1 MSITP
6 SHTSI
11 GRLFTDQYIF
21 RVPKY
26 QRNYAW
32 TDEHIADFVEDLRKC
47 HVSRSLGR
55 PRHHFFG
62 GIVSVEERI
71 PGSARRHCDLVD
83 GQQRVATFILLIAG
97 MVSIYKSLLAD
108 AQATGDGANEK
119 LLEQRVKDLT
129 WKFLKYEDEIN
140 RQIVTIDRLEVS
152 GADKEFFK
160 SIINEHLLSENRE
173 SHRRLSYAYKT
184 IRGFINTE
192 IVTPSPS
199 FADKLDALKRF
210 EEILNED
217 FTVIHIVTNT
227 KKEAYRLFQVL
238 NDRGTGL
245 TEGDLLRSKTMELLE
260 PQQYSDQQNRVEQAW
275 NDVFADPYEMTDD
288 FLKWYYSSVR
298 GKRPGTSSLI
308 DDYLSAFFPQHTNE
322 DETAKSVEEADA
334 IVNTVCQIQTEV
346 GIYRK
351 LIEGIWPYSI
361 MQPIT
366 QWDMNRLNLLVV
378 ELKHT
383 NCMPLLLAAANK
395 LNVRDFSEIV
405 QTIERFIFR
414 YKTISNKHISPVT
427 SIYLEQSLA
436 IRASTET
443 NPYRVSVLKS
453 KLRELLNANAP
464 DPVFRSNLEQL
475 EYMPKGSNKPLKYFL
490 MTLEHYYRW
499 YDDGGRGEPECRD
512 KTRVFDFTNTTIE
525 HIYPQRARVER
536 PSLNPLINDLGNLT
550 FLGSDDNQD
559 AGNEDFLEKRLIFM
573 QSSVAL
579 NREIG
584 SLDQWDEAS
593 VQEHKKKLLDMA
605 LRVFTV

>member
-32 TDEHIADFVEDLRKC
+32 TDEHIADFVDDLRKC
-47 HVSRSLGR
+47 HVARSSSRA
-55 PRHHFFG
+55 RHHFFG

-83 GQQRVATFILLIAG
+83 GQQRIATFILLIAS
-97 MVSIYKSLLAD
+97 MVSIYRSLKAD
-108 AQATGDGANEK
+108 AQAIADTANEK

-129 WKFLKYEDEIN
+129 WKFLKYEDEVN

-152 GADKEFFK
+152 GADRDFFK
-160 SIINEHLLSENRE
+160 GLINEYFQTERRE
-173 SHRRLSYAYKT
+173 SHRRLAYAYKS
-184 IRGFINTE
+184 IKAFIANE
-192 IVTPSPS
+192 IVAPQPSLP
-199 FADKLDALKRF
+199 DKLDALKRF

-217 FTVIHIVTNT
+217 FTVIHIVTET
-227 KKEAYRLFQVL
+227 KREAYRLFQVL

-260 PQQYSDQQNRVEQAW
+260 PYEYSDQQDRVEKAW
-275 NDVFADPYEMTDD
+275 NDILADPYQMTDD

-298 GKRPGTSSLI
+298 GRRPGTSSLI
-308 DDYLSAFFPQHTNE
+308 DDYLTAFFPQHTND
-322 DETAKSVEEADA
+322 DETVNSVEEADA
-334 IVNTVCQIQTEV
+334 IVTAVCQIQTEV
-346 GIYRK
+346 AIYRK
-351 LIEGIWPYSI
+351 LIEGIWPFDLV
-361 MQPIT
+361 QPVT
-366 QWDMNRLNLLVV
+366 QWDTNRLNLLVV

-383 NCMPLLLAAANK
+383 NCIPLLLAAVDK
-395 LNVRDFSEIV
+395 LTPKDFSEIV

-427 SIYLEQSLA
+427 AIYLEQSVA
-436 IRASTET
+436 IRASSET
-443 NPYRVSVLKS
+443 NPYRVSVLQS
-453 KLRELLNANAP
+453 RLRDLLNDNAS

-475 EYMPKGSNKPLKYFL
+475 EYSPRGSNKPLKYFL

-499 YDDGGRGEPECRD
+499 YRDGGQGQPECRD
-512 KTRVFDFTNTTIE
+512 KTRIFDFANTTIE
-525 HIYPQRARVER
+525 HIYPQNARVVR
-536 PSLNPLINDLGNLT
+536 PNLTPLINDLGNLT
-550 FLGSDDNQD
+550 FLGPDDNQD
-559 AGNEDFLEKRLIFM
+559 AGNGDFLVKKPIFAE
-573 QSSVAL
+573 SSVAL

-584 SLDQWDEAS
+584 LLDQWDEVA
-593 VQEHKKKLLDMA
+593 VHERKQQLLNMA
-605 LRVFTV
+605 LKIFTI